1 MREGDLI
8 RHTKTNRE
16 GWLLNLRDTDDERQR
31 HDEAVYPGDG
41 RPEFDDS
48 WDCRVQWEDGSREQ
62 VLRDDLEVI
71 TPLVYVNVYLSDRAY
86 GGPEEGGWWYN
97 VRSVEE
103 VLRCRDEAH
112 AKQVYERKVEEYK
125 EENRNRRSDISSVL
139 SEGRFDVEL
148 EAWPGE
154 RSPAERPHYC

>member
-1 MREGDLI
+1 
-8 RHTKTNRE
+8 
-16 GWLLNLRDTDDERQR
+16 
-31 HDEAVYPGDG
+31 
-41 RPEFDDS
+41 
-48 WDCRVQWEDGSREQ
+48 
-62 VLRDDLEVI
+62 
-71 TPLVYVNVYLSDRAY
+71 
-86 GGPEEGGWWYN
+86 GGWWYN